1 MRRTS
6 PTTRVTVAVAAC
18 LAATVLVSAR
28 QAPAPRAAF
37 PARGAWPKAEPSAV
51 GLDKAKLADAIAF
64 AVANQNRNTRD
75 LAVAIPNSFRSEAP
89 YNALIGPTA
98 PRAESNGIIIRHG
111 KVAAEWGDT
120 AHVDMTF
127 SVTKTFLS
135 TVVGLAFDRGKI
147 KSVTDRVA
155 GYMPKGVDLFASPH
169 NAPITWE
176 HLLRQTSD
184 WSGTLWGKPDWADRP
199 PSGKTPDQW
208 EKREMHEPGTFYKYN
223 DTRVNVLA
231 LSALYVLGQPLPEVL
246 KTSIMDPIGAS
257 DTWHWEAYDN
267 AWVEID
273 GRKMKSVT
281 GGGHFGG
288 GMFINAYDMAR
299 FGYLFL
305 HNGKWGGTAAHFREV
320 DRHGKDARAGQRNGT
335 ATATGTSI
343 SHSHAGRHRRAAA
356 IPLGTARLC
365 DVPGQRRQ
373 RHLHRLGSRHRCRRA
388 LDRQQPEPRSVPRQ
402 DARSADRLT
411 LHTARDDTASTAS
424 PKSCYIRPALHPG
437 ALRCSSLKYS
447 RYSRSSRLARRAH
460 RRPRC

>member
-6 PTTRVTVAVAAC
+6 PTTRVTVAVAVC

-75 LAVAIPNSFRSEAP
+75 LAVAIPNGFRSEAP

-267 AWVEID
+267 AWVEIN

-305 HNGKWGGTAAHFREV
+305 HNGKWEGTQLISEKWISMARTPGPANATYGYCNWYLNLPQPRPDGTAGPLPFLSAPRGSVTFQGNGVNVIYIDWDHDIVAVVRWIDNNQSLDKFL
-320 DRHGKDARAGQRNGT
+320 GKML
-335 ATATGTSI
+335 
-343 SHSHAGRHRRAAA
+343 AA
-356 IPLGTARLC
+356 
-365 DVPGQRRQ
+365 
-373 RHLHRLGSRHRCRRA
+373 
-388 LDRQQPEPRSVPRQ
+388 
-402 DARSADRLT
+402 LT
-411 LHTARDDTASTAS
+411 D
-424 PKSCYIRPALHPG
+424 
-437 ALRCSSLKYS
+437 
-447 RYSRSSRLARRAH
+447 
-460 RRPRC
+460 

>member
-1 MRRTS
+1 LRRTLS
-6 PTTRVTVAVAAC
+6 TSCSILVAAAC
-18 LAATVLVSAR
+18 LAATTFVSAR
-28 QAPAPRAAF
+28 QAAGPRAAF
-37 PARGAWPKAEPSAV
+37 PARGEWPKAEPSAV

-64 AVANQNRNTRD
+64 AVANQNRETQD
-75 LAVAIPNSFRSEAP
+75 LAVAIPNSFRIEAP

-98 PRAESNGIIIRHG
+98 PRAKSNGIIIRHG
-111 KVAAEWGDT
+111 KVVAEWGDT
-120 AHVDMTF
+120 ARADMTF

-199 PSGKTPDQW
+199 TRGQTPDQW

-231 LSALYVLGQPLPEVL
+231 LAALYVLEQPLPEVL

-267 AWVEID
+267 AWVEIN
-273 GRKMKSVT
+273 GKKMKSVT

-288 GMFINAYDMAR
+288 GMFINASDMAR

-305 HNGKWGGTAAHFREV
+305 NNGKWGGTQLISEKWIGMARTPGPANATYGYCNWFLNLPQPQPDGTPGPLPFSSAPRGSVTFQGNGVNVIYVDWDHDIVAVVRWIDNNRSLDELLGKILAA
-320 DRHGKDARAGQRNGT
+320 
-335 ATATGTSI
+335 
-343 SHSHAGRHRRAAA
+343 
-356 IPLGTARLC
+356 
-365 DVPGQRRQ
+365 
-373 RHLHRLGSRHRCRRA
+373 
-388 LDRQQPEPRSVPRQ
+388 
-402 DARSADRLT
+402 LT
-411 LHTARDDTASTAS
+411 D
-424 PKSCYIRPALHPG
+424 
-437 ALRCSSLKYS
+437 
-447 RYSRSSRLARRAH
+447 
-460 RRPRC
+460 